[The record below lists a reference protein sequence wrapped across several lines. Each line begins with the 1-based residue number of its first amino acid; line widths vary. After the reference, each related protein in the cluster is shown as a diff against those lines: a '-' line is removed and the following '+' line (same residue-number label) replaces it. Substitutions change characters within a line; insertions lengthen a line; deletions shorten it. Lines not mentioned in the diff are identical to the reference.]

1 MRCREARKWISSEML
16 RGAAPGPEMQAHL
29 SECAR
34 CAVAARVA
42 RIERAVFRAIRPE
55 AYEPDSFF
63 ASRVLARLRS
73 QPLFAERET
82 WLSMWRAAIQM
93 IPVGLAILILGLAG
107 VLFSAPREETPQPI
121 FDSYLK
127 ASRLT
132 PTERMILV
140 EQQLDKERIL
150 ETIVGEEKK
159 NGD

>member
-1 MRCREARKWISSEML
+1 MRCRKTREWMSSLQVSGSALPSGLED
-16 RGAAPGPEMQAHL
+16 HL
-29 SECAR
+29 SECEPCAR
-34 CAVAARVA
+34 AARVL
-42 RIERAVFRAIRPE
+42 RIERSIFQAVKLDPA
-55 AYEPDSFF
+55 EPDSFF

-73 QPLFAERET
+73 QPLLAERET

-132 PTERMILV
+132 PAERMILV

-150 ETIVGEEKK
+150 ETIVGEGKK